1 MNLSFLSSD
10 QIEVVLV
17 GVEIEAHTSSKSI
30 SESFFLVIKE
40 FLLLVDNELELDNF
54 LSFELVLHQVP
65 VSNATVGG
73 DRVEVQVL
81 SSLFGLPT
89 YLPDG
94 IGVLGCSN
102 G

>member
-17 GVEIEAHTSSKSI
+17 GVEIEAHTSSESV
-30 SESFFLVIKE
+30 SERFFLVIEE

-65 VSNATVGG
+65 VGNATIGG
-73 DRVEVQVL
+73 DRVE
-81 SSLFGLPT
+81 
-89 YLPDG
+89 
-94 IGVLGCSN
+94 I
-102 G
+102 